1 VSNPTQKPELILMAV
16 FTSIRTTVNSKDEQ
30 FFKALGARVAQARK
44 ARNLTQHQLCEQL
57 GIPQQTLA
65 NYEVGTTRFPASMLP
80 TLAQILGLTLDELMG
95 QEKPKGKRGP
105 LPRLQ
110 QQIERIR
117 ELPKM
122 KQQAVMEVLEMVLAS
137 HTGH

>member
-1 VSNPTQKPELILMAV
+1 MAV

-44 ARNLTQHQLCEQL
+44 ARNLTQHQLCAQL
-57 GIPQQTLA
+57 GIAQQTLA

-80 TLAQILGLTLDELMG
+80 PLAQILGMTLNELMG
-95 QEKPKGKRGP
+95 QESPKGKRGP

-110 QQIERIR
+110 QQIDRIR
-117 ELPKM
+117 ELPKT
-122 KQQAVMEVLEMVLAS
+122 KQHAVMEVLDMVLAS
-137 HTGH
+137 QTGH